1 MSDPIVEELTVAEFV
16 RLEADH
22 GFRIVDVREQ
32 EEWDAG
38 HIQEAALIPLSVFEQ
53 RQVELDPM
61 TPTLLVCRS
70 GRRSQA
76 AAEYLQS
83 RGFGRAVNL
92 AGGMLDWEA
101 AGLPVER

>member
-1 MSDPIVEELTVAEFV
+1 MVEELTVAEFL
-16 RLEADH
+16 RLGADH

-32 EEWDAG
+32 EEWDEGRIDGAT
-38 HIQEAALIPLSVFEQ
+38 LIPLTEFEE
-53 RQVELDPM
+53 RQDELAPA

-70 GRRSQA
+70 GRRSLA
-76 AAEYLQS
+76 AAAYLQS

-101 AGLPVER
+101 AGLPVAR